1 MLKDSKNFNI
11 IIFQFKVQLVIHS
24 IHLYDFC

>member
-11 IIFQFKVQLVIHS
+11 IIFQFKLQLVIHS
-24 IHLYDFC
+24 INLYDFC